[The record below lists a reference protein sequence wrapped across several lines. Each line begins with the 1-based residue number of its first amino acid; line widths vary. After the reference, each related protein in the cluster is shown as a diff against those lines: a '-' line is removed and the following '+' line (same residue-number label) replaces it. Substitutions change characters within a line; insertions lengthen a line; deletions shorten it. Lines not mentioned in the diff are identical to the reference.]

1 MNTLSF
7 IPLDRSHLETIRN
20 WRNSE
25 AVSKY
30 MYTSEHISSDQQEKW
45 FERISQD
52 PTQKYWVVYKNDDAL
67 GLVSL
72 YSMKPQFKTCY
83 WAYYIGNTEKSG
95 AGIGA
100 KIEFKLLNIVFD
112 ELAYNKLLC
121 EVFTFNETVIKLHEK
136 FGFRRE
142 GYFRQHILKDNIFH
156 DVVSL
161 ALLKSEWQCMKEHYT
176 KLLSR

>member
-1 MNTLSF
+1 MKTISF
-7 IPLDRSHLETIRN
+7 VPLQENHLETVRN

-30 MYTSEHISSDQQEKW
+30 MYTSDTISEEQQKQW
-45 FERISQD
+45 FAKISKD
-52 PTQKYWVVYKNDDAL
+52 ETQKYWVVYKNDSPL

-72 YSMKPQFKTCY
+72 YNIKPNFKTAY
-83 WAYYIGNTEKSG
+83 WAYYIGDIDRAG

-100 KIEFKLLNIVFD
+100 KIEFKLITLVFE
-112 ELAYNKLLC
+112 ELQLNKLLC

-136 FGFRRE
+136 FGFERE
-142 GYFRQHILKDNIFH
+142 GLFKQHIIKDNQYY

-161 ALLKSEWQCMKEHYT
+161 ALFASKWDTLKDYYA
-176 KLLSR
+176 KLLIR